1 MPHNEILQREAKMT
15 AFDPVCNMMVE
26 EDKAAATAEYEGKT
40 YYFCS
45 VGCKNDFQEDPE
57 AYLRQE

>member
-1 MPHNEILQREAKMT
+1 MT
-15 AFDPVCNMMVE
+15 AFDPVCHMTVE

-45 VGCKNDFQEDPE
+45 VACKNEFAEDPE